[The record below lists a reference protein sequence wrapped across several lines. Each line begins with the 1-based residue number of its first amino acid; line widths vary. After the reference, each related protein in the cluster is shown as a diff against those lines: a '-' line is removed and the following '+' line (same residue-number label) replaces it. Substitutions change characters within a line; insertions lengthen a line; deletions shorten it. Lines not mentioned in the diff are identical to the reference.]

1 MKNINIYKIISAIAF
16 LVLVF
21 ILIIPQK
28 YNVNRKQKAAECVR
42 NMKTIY
48 EAVQNYMSEREE
60 SFTGSTQ
67 DLVRTGYLKKS
78 FECPENG
85 VGDKYFIEGDF
96 NTGTI
101 TVRCPHEAKFSD
113 HKLPD
118 SYRE

>member
-16 LVLVF
+16 LVLIF

-28 YNVNRKQKAAECVR
+28 YNVNKKQKAAECVR

-48 EAVQNYMSEREE
+48 EAVQSYMSEREE

-78 FECPENG
+78 YECPENG
-85 VGDKYFIEGDF
+85 VGDKYFIEG
-96 NTGTI
+96 NYTTGTI
-101 TVRCPHEAKFSD
+101 TIRCPHELKFTD
-113 HKLPD
+113 HKLPET
-118 SYRE
+118 YRE